1 MTRLLHPAQWRVLAI
16 LWTLGIVAAC
26 SLPGRSLPQSGL
38 FEFDKLI
45 HAALF
50 FGFGVLWLLALQAP
64 LPLRRWRV
72 LFVGLAFAVL
82 TEVYQGVLPFER
94 FPDPYDALANGLGLC
109 AALLAHSWWTQR
121 QPSSP

>member
-1 MTRLLHPAQWRVLAI
+1 MTRLLHPAHWRILAI

-26 SLPGRSLPQSGL
+26 SLPGRTLPQSGL

-64 LPLRRWRV
+64 LRIRRWRV
-72 LFVGLAFAVL
+72 FLAGLAFAVL
-82 TEVYQGVLPFER
+82 TEVYQGLLPFER

-109 AALLAHSWWTQR
+109 AALLAHGWWTR
-121 QPSSP
+121 RRTSSP